1 MTSKS
6 PAVVMRLQK
15 FLAHAGVASRRVAER
30 LIEQGKVRVN
40 GKVVRELGTS
50 VGESDRIDVSGTPVI
65 LHTERMYL
73 VVHKPAGMM
82 TTMSDPEGRRTIRD
96 LIPKDAP
103 RIVPVGRLDYDTS
116 GVLLLTNDGE
126 LAHVLTHPRFGVDK
140 TYRAVVTGRLLPDD
154 LKRLASGVKL
164 EDLRTG
170 GAQLRVV
177 ATRRDT
183 SVIDITVHEGK
194 NRQVRRMFEAVG
206 HPVILLTRLR
216 FGPLKLGDL
225 PAGGARPPTE
235 RELAALRAVTSK
247 TPSGQERR
255 RPLPKRSVT
264 IG

>member
-1 MTSKS
+1 M
-6 PAVVMRLQK
+6 
-15 FLAHAGVASRRVAER
+15 AHAGVASRRAAER

-50 VGESDRIDVSGTPVI
+50 VADGDRVDVSGTPVV
-65 LHTERMYL
+65 LHTERTYL
-73 VVHKPAGMM
+73 IVHKPAGMM

-96 LIPKDAP
+96 LIPKDSP

-126 LAHVLTHPRFGVDK
+126 LAHILTHPRFGVDK
-140 TYRAVVTGRLLPDD
+140 TYRATVTGRLLPDD
-154 LKRLASGVKL
+154 VKRLAAGVKL
-164 EDLRTG
+164 DDVRTE
-170 GAQLRVV
+170 GAQMRVI

-194 NRQVRRMFEAVG
+194 NRQVRRMFEALG
-206 HPVILLTRLR
+206 HPVIFLSRLR

-225 PAGGARPPTE
+225 PAGGARPPTQ
-235 RELAALRAVTSK
+235 RELAALRATASK
-247 TPSGQERR
+247 SAAGPERR
-255 RPLPKRSVT
+255 RSPSKRSAT

>member
-1 MTSKS
+1 
-6 PAVVMRLQK
+6 MRLQK
-15 FLAHAGVASRRVAER
+15 YLAHAGVASRRAAER

-50 VGESDRIDVSGTPVI
+50 VGESDRIDVSGTPVV
-65 LHTERMYL
+65 LHTERTYL
-73 VVHKPAGMM
+73 IVHKPAGMM

-96 LIPKDAP
+96 LIPKDSP

-140 TYRAVVTGRLLPDD
+140 TYRAIVAGRLLPQD

-164 EDLRTG
+164 EGSRTQS
-170 GAQLRVV
+170 AQLRVV

-183 SVIDITVHEGK
+183 SVIDITVHEGQ

-206 HPVILLTRLR
+206 HPVILLSRLR

-225 PAGGARPPTE
+225 PVGGSRRPSE
-235 RELAALRAVTSK
+235 RELAALRAASSK
-247 TPSGQERR
+247 DAPVKNVAGRR
-255 RPLPKRSVT
+255 QNDLLP
-264 IG
+264 

>member
-1 MTSKS
+1 
-6 PAVVMRLQK
+6 MRLQK
-15 FLAHAGVASRRVAER
+15 YLAHAGVASRRAAER

-50 VGESDRIDVSGTPVI
+50 VGDGDRIDVSGTPIV
-65 LHTERMYL
+65 LHTERAYL
-73 VVHKPAGMM
+73 IVHKPAGMM

-96 LIPKDAP
+96 LIPKDSP

-140 TYRAVVTGRLLPDD
+140 TYRAIVAGRLLPADV
-154 LKRLASGVKL
+154 KRLAEGVKL
-164 EDLRTG
+164 EAFRAA

-183 SVIDITVHEGK
+183 SVIDITVHEGQH
-194 NRQVRRMFEAVG
+194 RQVRRMFEAVG
-206 HPVILLTRLR
+206 HPVILLSRLR

-225 PAGGARPPTE
+225 PAGGSRAPSD
-235 RELAALRAVTSK
+235 RELAALRAVVSK
-247 TPSGQERR
+247 DAAGQERR
-255 RPLPKRSVT
+255 RSPAKRSAT